1 MRGWRWLPSACCR
14 CRWGKNDGAQCAI
27 FFAPGSRKPEKD
39 RKKTPLN
46 RGFYENK
53 KIYSAKMKR
62 CAEFGVFL

>member
-1 MRGWRWLPSACCR
+1 MRH
-14 CRWGKNDGAQCAI
+14 

-53 KIYSAKMKR
+53 KICSAKMKR
-62 CAEFGVFL
+62 RAEFGVFCEPHRRANSHQ